1 MKILNFASMNL
12 DIVYDVQSIV
22 APGETIAS
30 LKRELFCGGKGLN
43 QSIALAKAGAV
54 VYHAGCIGKDGD
66 ILHQLLNE
74 NGVDTR
80 FVRKVDA
87 PSGHAMIQVD
97 KNGQNSIVL
106 FGGANQMITKEFVDE
121 VLEHFSSEDMVLLQN
136 EINELPYIM
145 NQASKKGIKIAF
157 NPSPFNSKIAEC
169 PLEKVS
175 YFILNEIE
183 GSEIAGTKEID
194 KILQYMRKEY
204 PQSEVVLTLG
214 CAGSMYDNG
223 NDVFTQD
230 IYKVKAVD
238 TTAAG
243 DTFLGYFLANIESKS
258 PQEALQIAALAS
270 AVAVSRKGAANS
282 IPTLKELMDIKNLSK
297 MNEVV

>member
-12 DIVYDVQSIV
+12 DIVYDVHHIV

-43 QSIALAKAGAV
+43 QSIALAKAGAI
-54 VYHAGCIGKDGD
+54 VYHAGCIGIDGD
-66 ILHQLLNE
+66 ILQQLLNE
-74 NGVDTR
+74 NGVNTC
-80 FVRKVDA
+80 FVRKVAA

-106 FGGANQMITKEFVDE
+106 FGGANQMITRKFVDE

-145 NQASKKGIKIAF
+145 NQAWKKGMKIAF
-157 NPSPFNSKIAEC
+157 NPSPFNHQIVEC
-169 PLEKVS
+169 PLEKVT

-183 GSEIAGTKEID
+183 GAGIAGTKD
-194 KILQYMRKEY
+194 VNKILTHMRQNY
-204 PQSEVVLTLG
+204 PKSKIVLTLG
-214 CAGSMYDNG
+214 CAGSMYDGG
-223 NDVFTQD
+223 NEVLTQN
-230 IYKVKAVD
+230 IYKVQPVD

-243 DTFLGYFLANIESKS
+243 DTFLGYFLANIERKL
-258 PQEALQIAALAS
+258 PQEALQMAALAS

-282 IPTLKELMDIKNLSK
+282 IPTLKELMEIDLQ
-297 MNEVV
+297 MMP

>member
-12 DIVYDVQSIV
+12 DIVYDVQDIV
-22 APGETIAS
+22 GPGETISS

-54 VYHAGCIGKDGD
+54 VYHAGCIGIDGD
-66 ILHQLLNE
+66 ILRQLLDE

-80 FVRKVDA
+80 FVRKVPG

-106 FGGANQMITKEFVDE
+106 FGGANQMITREFVDE
-121 VLEHFSSEDMVLLQN
+121 VLQHFSSEDMVLLQN

-145 NQASKKGIKIAF
+145 NQASRKGMKIAF
-157 NPSPFNSKIAEC
+157 NPSPFNSQIKEC
-169 PLEKVS
+169 PLEKVT

-183 GSEIAGTKEID
+183 GAEIAGTKEKD
-194 KILQYMRKEY
+194 KILQYMRKNY
-204 PQSEVVLTLG
+204 PQSQVILTLG
-214 CAGSMYDNG
+214 SAGSMYDNG
-223 NDVFTQD
+223 NEVFTQK

-238 TTAAG
+238 TTGAG
-243 DTFLGYFLANIESKS
+243 DTFLGYFLANIESQL
-258 PQEALQIAALAS
+258 PQEALKIAALAS

-282 IPTLKELMDIKNLSK
+282 IPALDEL
-297 MNEVV
+297 EVLECL